1 MVREKY
7 ATVSI
12 PESLTSDI
20 DKVIKKKKKGYS
32 SRAEL
37 VRDGVRRILKELS
50 K

>member
-12 PESLTSDI
+12 PESLAADM
-20 DKVIKKKKKGYS
+20 DKVIKKKTKGYS

-37 VRDGVRRILKELS
+37 VRDGVRQILKELS